1 MAPTATKSASTF
13 RLETSVSVA
22 IKAKPETIWKLLT
35 DAAKFPSWNSTVT
48 SIDGTIA
55 AGQKLALRVPAAP
68 KRVFKPKVVELEP
81 NKKMVWA
88 EGAAPMFRGVRTFT
102 LAPRGDG
109 TTEFTMT
116 EVLRGLAVPMAKGSL
131 PDFKPIF
138 ETYAADLQRAA
149 EGDLVIVPR

>member
-1 MAPTATKSASTF
+1 MTPTATKSASTF
-13 RLETSVSVA
+13 RLEPSVSS
-22 IKAKPETIWKLLT
+22 KSKPETIWKLLT

-48 SIDGTIA
+48 CIDGTIA
-55 AGQKLALRVPAAP
+55 AGEKRALRVPAAP
-68 KRVFKPKVVELEP
+68 KRVFKPKVVELEA

-149 EGDLVIVPR
+149 EGDLVIVPT

>member
-1 MAPTATKSASTF
+1 MVTKSASTF
-13 RLETSVSVA
+13 RIETTVKVA
-22 IKAKPETIWKLLT
+22 IRATPAAIWRLLT

-55 AGQKLALRVPAAP
+55 QGQKLALRVPAAP

-81 NKKMVWA
+81 EKRMVWA
-88 EGAAPMFRGVRTFT
+88 EGAAPMFKGVRTYT
-102 LAPRGDG
+102 LSPNADG

-131 PDFKPIF
+131 PDFGPIF
-138 ETYAADLQRAA
+138 ETYAKDLAKAA
-149 EGDLVIVPR
+149 ESARS

>member
-1 MAPTATKSASTF
+1 MPAPTATQSNSTF
-13 RLETSVSVA
+13 RRETSVSIA
-22 IKAKPETIWKLLT
+22 IKAKPETIWNLLT

-48 SIDGTIA
+48 SIDGVIA
-55 AGQKLALRVPAAP
+55 PGEKLALRVPAAP
-68 KRVFKPKVVELEP
+68 KRVFKPKVIALEP
-81 NKKMVWA
+81 NVKMVWA

-116 EVLRGLAVPMAKGSL
+116 EVLRGLAVPMAKSSL
-131 PDFKPIF
+131 PDFAPIF

-149 EGDLVIVPR
+149 EGAQS

>member
-1 MAPTATKSASTF
+1 VKVEIRASAS
-13 RLETSVSVA
+13 
-22 IKAKPETIWKLLT
+22 TIWKLLT

-55 AGQKLALRVPAAP
+55 AGEKLALRVPAAP
-68 KRVFKPKVVELEP
+68 KRVFKPKVIELVP
-81 NKKMVWA
+81 NEKMVWA
-88 EGAAPMFRGVRTFT
+88 EGAAPMFKGVRTYT
-102 LAPRGDG
+102 LSPNSNG

-138 ETYAADLQRAA
+138 ETYATDLARAA
-149 EGDLVIVPR
+149 EAASSL